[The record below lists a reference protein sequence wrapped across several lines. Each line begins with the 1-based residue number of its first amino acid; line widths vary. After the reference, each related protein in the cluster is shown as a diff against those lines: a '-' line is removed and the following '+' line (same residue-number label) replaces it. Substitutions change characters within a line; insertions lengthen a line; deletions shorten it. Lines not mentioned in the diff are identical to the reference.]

1 MFNSQRIIRRIS
13 PLLIKQCE
21 NYGNHS
27 LATSL
32 GKFPASN
39 RFIYTLKV
47 NGSGSAVLANTHLQT
62 TVCFQPSREYA
73 ARKGTRA
80 RKAAKKVKKIEV
92 KQPFMF
98 KKLAKLAE

>member
-1 MFNSQRIIRRIS
+1 MFNSQRIFKRIS
-13 PLLIKQCE
+13 PLLVKQCE
-21 NYGNHS
+21 NYSNS
-27 LATSL
+27 TWATLL
-32 GKFPASN
+32 GKCSANN
-39 RFIYTLKV
+39 RFIYLL
-47 NGSGSAVLANTHLQT
+47 NGCGSAVKANTQLPN

-98 KKLAKLAE
+98 KQLAKLAE